1 MLEPDRSAPG
11 RSVDGGLA
19 DRLASLCTERGLS
32 APSDSPREGIIE
44 QTRPLG
50 QIVEELSGPL
60 LRYLA
65 RYVGDR
71 DLAEDLLQET
81 LIRIARGLPGFAGRS
96 ELKTWAFSIA
106 TRVAADHFRKPANRV
121 QIVDVAESPELPV
134 IDESVEQQLVVD
146 EMNACVRQVID
157 SLPEE
162 YRAALVLHDL
172 EGLTAMETAEVCG
185 SSVPTAKIRI
195 HRARMRLREALREE
209 CVFYR
214 DSENVLRCDRKG

>member
-1 MLEPDRSAPG
+1 MADSSQPRRFEQ
-11 RSVDGGLA
+11 LA
-19 DRLASLCTERGLS
+19 EDLS
-32 APSDSPREGIIE
+32 E
-44 QTRPLG
+44 
-50 QIVEELSGPL
+50 PL
-60 LRYLA
+60 LRYLT
-65 RYVGDR
+65 RYVGNR

-81 LIRIARGLPGFAGRS
+81 LIRIARGLPGFEGRS
-96 ELKTWAFSIA
+96 EMKTWAFSIA

-134 IDESVEQQLVVD
+134 IDDSVEQQLVLD
-146 EMNACVRQVID
+146 EMNSCVRQVID

-185 SSVPTAKIRI
+185 SSGPTAKIRI
-195 HRARMRLREALREE
+195 HRARMRLKEALREE

-214 DSENVLRCDRKG
+214 DGENVLRCDRKD